1 MAGNKERGDRMEDA
15 VVVNLDKLSFHHT
28 LSPVPDPGVFFM
40 HAHERYEVLVFLS
53 GDGSF
58 FVEGNEYPLQSGSVM
73 LMRAGEG
80 HCLHI
85 RSSAPYERIGIH
97 FDPDL
102 FASIDPAGDL
112 LKPFLRRKLGSGNRF
127 FLPNLTPCLQPV
139 LALER
144 DTPARAAYYTILGFL
159 LSILAQAS
167 TVFPEGQEDQAM
179 NADLGKHYD
188 IIEYVNQNLD
198 QDLSLEGIAGHFYL
212 SKSQLSRLF
221 KRMTGSTL
229 WDYVLIKRLLLART
243 LIRSGES
250 VSAACTRAG
259 FREYS
264 SFYRAYR
271 KRFGTSPNQDRTL
284 FGKV

>member
-1 MAGNKERGDRMEDA
+1 MEEKL
-15 VVVNLDKLSFHHT
+15 VVNVEKLSFHHT
-28 LSPVPDPGVFFM
+28 LSPVPDPGAFFM
-40 HAHERYEVLVFLS
+40 HAHEKYEVLVFLS

-58 FVEGNEYPLQSGSVM
+58 FVEGNEYPLRSGSVM
-73 LMRAGEG
+73 LMRAGES

-85 RSSAPYERIGIH
+85 KSTEPYERIGIH
-97 FDPDL
+97 FDQDL

-112 LKPFLRRKLGSGNRF
+112 LKPFLQRKLGSGNRF
-127 FLPNLTPCLQPV
+127 FLPDLAACLQPV
-139 LALER
+139 LALDQ
-144 DTPARAAYYTILGFL
+144 DTPKRTAYFTILGFL
-159 LSILAQAS
+159 LSVLAQTSAIFLES
-167 TVFPEGQEDQAM
+167 GDDQSV

-198 QDLSLEGIAGHFYL
+198 QDLSLEGIATRFFL

-229 WDYVLIKRLLLART
+229 WDYILIKRLLLART

-250 VSAACTRAG
+250 VSAACARAG

-284 FGKV
+284 FGKA